1 MATVKRDYYEV
12 LRVSKNATDDQ
23 IKKAFRLLAMKYH
36 PDVNKSPDA
45 EAKFKEINQAYS
57 VLIDKDKR
65 SLYDQF
71 GHGAVDGTWGLDEN
85 NSENPNTTN
94 NSNYTSYENMFNDP
108 NFFDLFNA
116 YYVEQAAN
124 DDNEDGNYFNTSST
138 NAKSKQTNNQAH
150 SSSSQTYN
158 HKIYTKKAYQTSFN
172 KSSSSYSYKNN
183 YQSKNFYYQTSYNDE
198 DEFDYDATATYS
210 NSYYNNAK
218 ASKGAVAWHVIKII
232 LKVIMWGA
240 IIAGLGGLGLI
251 YLLWKFID
259 QKK

>member
-12 LRVSKNATDDQ
+12 LGVSKNATDDE
-23 IKKAFRLLAMKYH
+23 IKKAFRQLAMKYH

-65 SLYDQF
+65 SLYYQF
-71 GHGAVDGTWGLDEN
+71 GHGAVDETWGADEN
-85 NSENPNTTN
+85 NSENPNPTN
-94 NSNYTSYENMFNDP
+94 NSNYTSYEDMFNDP
-108 NFFDLFNA
+108 DFFDMFNA
-116 YYVEQAAN
+116 YYGEQAAD
-124 DDNEDGNYFNTSST
+124 DDNEDDNYFNNSST

-158 HKIYTKKAYQTSFN
+158 HKTYTKKTYQTNFN

-183 YQSKNFYYQTSYNDE
+183 YQSKNFYYQNSYSDE

-210 NSYYNNAK
+210 NSSYNNAK
-218 ASKGAVAWHVIKII
+218 ASKGAIAWHVIKII
-232 LKVIMWGA
+232 LKVIMWGV